1 MHIVQK
7 NLDICTLDKYYNI
20 MYINKIGKDI
30 FKEEEL
36 VLRYRLLLNIHNIIK
51 EFEQYKKLLKESV
64 KFFLYANWDDIA
76 QILKFEN
83 ILRGNESAVDLLEEL
98 FSCGAINSFEY
109 EEQLKKYLL
118 YK

>member
-64 KFFLYANWDDIA
+64 KFFYM
-76 QILKFEN
+76 QIGMISLK
-83 ILRGNESAVDLLEEL
+83 
-98 FSCGAINSFEY
+98 Y
-109 EEQLKKYLL
+109 
-118 YK
+118 

>member
-1 MHIVQK
+1 MQK
-7 NLDICTLDKYYNI
+7 NLDICTLDKYYNV

-64 KFFLYANWDDIA
+64 KFFYM
-76 QILKFEN
+76 QIGMISLK
-83 ILRGNESAVDLLEEL
+83 
-98 FSCGAINSFEY
+98 Y
-109 EEQLKKYLL
+109 
-118 YK
+118 

>member
-1 MHIVQK
+1 MYINYCYHIINSMHIVQK

-64 KFFLYANWDDIA
+64 KFFYM
-76 QILKFEN
+76 QIGMISLK
-83 ILRGNESAVDLLEEL
+83 
-98 FSCGAINSFEY
+98 Y
-109 EEQLKKYLL
+109 
-118 YK
+118 

>member
-76 QILKFEN
+76 QI
-83 ILRGNESAVDLLEEL
+83 
-98 FSCGAINSFEY
+98 
-109 EEQLKKYLL
+109 
-118 YK
+118 